1 MRIAVFGW
9 DFFCLTAEGAEGAVL
24 ICPHLLNMRIAV
36 FGWDFFCLTAEGA
49 EGAERKKGKI

>member
-1 MRIAVFGW
+1 
-9 DFFCLTAEGAEGAVL
+9 
-24 ICPHLLNMRIAV
+24 MRIAV